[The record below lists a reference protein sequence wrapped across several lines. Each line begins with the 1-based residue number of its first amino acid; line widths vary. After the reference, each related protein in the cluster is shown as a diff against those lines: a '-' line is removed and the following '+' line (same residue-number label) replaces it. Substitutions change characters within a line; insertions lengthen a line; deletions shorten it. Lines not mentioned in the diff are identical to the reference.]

1 MEPGRRQRTLEA
13 QWLQVKAEMTL
24 KYSRAGLTLGP
35 LDTPDVLPDLAVPG
49 TFVVKGR
56 VAQGEYEEEIEI
68 ECESQG
74 GGSFSFPILAP
85 TTLSPRAMQERQREE
100 SSRRLDDERRRQ
112 EEELRLSPE
121 ERAEQARRVDENERI
136 AEAERV
142 VRERRR
148 RDKLAWAERVLDGS
162 EPVPREAISSE
173 VRRMVF
179 ERDNGRC
186 VECGS
191 NFEVQY
197 DHIIPIALGGA
208 NSVENLQVLC
218 ATCNQRKG
226 ASI

>member
-1 MEPGRRQRTLEA
+1 MDPEPRQRNLEA
-13 QWLQVKAEMTL
+13 QWLQVKMEMTL
-24 KYSRAGLTLGP
+24 KYSQAGLTLWP
-35 LDTPDVLPDLAVPG
+35 LATPDPLPDLAEPG

-56 VAQGEYEEEIEI
+56 VAQGDYEEEIEV

-74 GGSFSFPILAP
+74 GGRFSFPVLAP
-85 TTLSPRAMQERQREE
+85 TTLSPRATLKRQREE
-100 SSRRLDDERRRQ
+100 SSRRLDEERRRL

-121 ERAEQARRVDENERI
+121 EEAEQAARMEEDGRI

-148 RDKLAWAERVLDGS
+148 RDKLAWAARVLDGS
-162 EPVPREAISSE
+162 GQVPREVIPPE

-186 VECGS
+186 VDCGS
-191 NFEVQY
+191 NFDIQY

-218 ATCNQRKG
+218 ATCNKRKG